1 MADGPVKTI
10 EYYMSLP
17 YTVETKRTEDGY
29 FAKVLE
35 LPDCT
40 TDRAD
45 TLEELKPMIKDAQL
59 AWIEDTLKTG
69 APVPEPLPEPRSEL
83 IPEPTE

>member
-1 MADGPVKTI
+1 MADAPVKTI

-29 FAKVLE
+29 FANVLE
-35 LPDCT
+35 LPGCT
-40 TDRAD
+40 TDTAD

-59 AWIEDTLKTG
+59 AWIEDALEAG
-69 APVPEPLPEPRSEL
+69 APVPEPLPEPRSES